1 MHVDLLTLYFLAIGT
16 LFASAGM
23 TLWEHRTHPRR
34 SKELKILAGGYGTLG
49 VGVALAIWRH
59 LLPGAWG
66 GAVSNGVIVTGY
78 LLVAH
83 GLAVM
88 NGRQYRVASAAILV
102 LLALAWA
109 IAGAHGQDIM
119 WLYLS
124 AIPISVASAM
134 ATRELLRNDVLKW
147 AQARRIAV
155 IVTGIHALLYAFRAC
170 VLPWLAEHYGQALL
184 PLVSEITMYEG
195 VLYSVV
201 LPMTLLRLV
210 RDETHGQL
218 LQESQTDYLTRLGNR
233 RWFFE
238 EGARVL
244 SRAGTRE
251 RVALLAFDLDRF
263 KAINDRYGHQ
273 AGDAVLQTFANI
285 ARSEMSPDAVLARI
299 GGEEFAALLAG
310 HDSGRARVIG
320 ERIAERFAQTV
331 AHHVDGVSVRATVSI
346 GLAQID
352 PQADAK
358 SGTQP
363 GTQPASQPRTPSQ
376 NASAALADLLSAA
389 DAALYSAKS
398 RGGNRLELA
407 QRARRSENA

>member
-34 SKELKILAGGYGTLG
+34 SKELRILAGGYATLG
-49 VGVALAIWRH
+49 VGVGLAIWRH
-59 LLPGAWG
+59 ALPGAWG
-66 GAVSNGVIVTGY
+66 GAISNLIIVTGY
-78 LLVAH
+78 LRVAH

-88 NGRQYRVASAAILV
+88 NGRQCRTASAVILI
-102 LLALAWA
+102 LLALAWV
-109 IAGAHGQDIM
+109 IAGARGQDLM

-155 IVTGIHALLYAFRAC
+155 IVTGIHAVLYAFRAC
-170 VLPWLAEHYGQALL
+170 VLPWLAQHYGQALL

-244 SRAGTRE
+244 SRVGTHE
-251 RVALLAFDLDRF
+251 GVALLAFDLDRF

-273 AGDAVLQTFANI
+273 AGDEVLKTFADI
-285 ARSEMSPDAVLARI
+285 ARGEMGPNAVLARI

-310 HDSGRARVIG
+310 QESARARMIG

-331 AHHVDGVSVRATVSI
+331 VHHADGMNVRATVSI
-346 GLAQID
+346 GLAQTG
-352 PQADAK
+352 PQAGVQHGAQL
-358 SGTQP
+358 QP
-363 GTQPASQPRTPSQ
+363 PSQPQ
-376 NASAALADLLSAA
+376 NATAALADLLSAA
-389 DAALYSAKS
+389 DAALYGAKS
-398 RGGNRLELA
+398 LGGNRLELA
-407 QRARRSENA
+407 QRAARSENA